1 MLDFNDTKTAFAR
14 KSDGEMRNALM
25 LFRMMKRPGLVKAGK
40 RACGA
45 AARLHLPMGWIVKPT
60 LYRQF
65 VGGETLEECGP
76 TVDGLER
83 AGVKAA
89 LDYSAESEQTPV
101 GIEAVFAE
109 TERSIEYAA
118 RNKNVAYAVFKP
130 STLTTD
136 TLLAKASEHP
146 ETLTAAERAG
156 FDAFAARF
164 DALCALAHRHGVRIL
179 VDAEDVRFQDAVD
192 RLTEEAMHRYNGGR
206 AIVFA
211 TLQMYRCDRM
221 PYLRRLYED
230 ARQADY
236 VAGVKFVRGAYM
248 EEERA
253 RAAAMGY
260 PDPICPTKEAT
271 DANFDEGVA
280 FAVEHIDRM
289 EIFMGSHNETSNYR
303 LARLIDEKGL
313 ERNDRRIFFA
323 QLHGMGD
330 HISFNLAAAGYNVV
344 KYVPYA
350 RVRDVLPYLIRRAEE
365 NTSMAGQTTRELD
378 VLRAEMKR
386 RREARRER

>member
-45 AARLHLPMGWIVKPT
+45 AARLHLPVGWIVKPT

-146 ETLTAAERAG
+146 ETLTAAERTG

-211 TLQMYRCDRM
+211 TLRPVALSAQAVRRCPASGLCGRREVRA
-221 PYLRRLYED
+221 RRLYGGG
-230 ARQADY
+230 ACTGCSN
-236 VAGVKFVRGAYM
+236 GVSRPDMPHERGH
-248 EEERA
+248 R
-253 RAAAMGY
+253 
-260 PDPICPTKEAT
+260 CQ
-271 DANFDEGVA
+271 F
-280 FAVEHIDRM
+280 
-289 EIFMGSHNETSNYR
+289 
-303 LARLIDEKGL
+303 
-313 ERNDRRIFFA
+313 
-323 QLHGMGD
+323 
-330 HISFNLAAAGYNVV
+330 
-344 KYVPYA
+344 
-350 RVRDVLPYLIRRAEE
+350 
-365 NTSMAGQTTRELD
+365 
-378 VLRAEMKR
+378 
-386 RREARRER
+386 

>member
-146 ETLTAAERAG
+146 ETLTAAERTG

-211 TLQMYRCDRM
+211 TLQMYRCDRL

-230 ARQADY
+230 VRQADC
-236 VAGVKFVRGAYM
+236 VAGVKFVRGA
-248 EEERA
+248 
-253 RAAAMGY
+253 
-260 PDPICPTKEAT
+260 
-271 DANFDEGVA
+271 
-280 FAVEHIDRM
+280 
-289 EIFMGSHNETSNYR
+289 
-303 LARLIDEKGL
+303 
-313 ERNDRRIFFA
+313 
-323 QLHGMGD
+323 
-330 HISFNLAAAGYNVV
+330 
-344 KYVPYA
+344 
-350 RVRDVLPYLIRRAEE
+350 
-365 NTSMAGQTTRELD
+365 
-378 VLRAEMKR
+378 
-386 RREARRER
+386 